1 MATPYYL
8 ENFIDILNN
17 WGVTD
22 VLLPFLLVFTIVYAV
37 LQKAKIF
44 GTDKKNFNVIIALVL
59 GLSVVIPHVTGTYP
73 PGADIVV
80 IINTVLP
87 QISLIAIAFIM
98 LLVLVG
104 IFGGQWISTALSGW
118 MALISVVAVVIIFG
132 GAAGWWTEWRW
143 IYDFFGEDAI
153 AFLVMILVFGAI
165 IWFITREKKTA
176 GTTITNWAKGVGDF
190 LAGK

>member
-1 MATPYYL
+1 MATPFQL
-8 ENFIDILNN
+8 ENFINMLNN
-17 WGVTD
+17 WGITD

-44 GTDKKNFNVIIALVL
+44 GEEKKNFNVIIALVL

-80 IINTVLP
+80 MINTVLP
-87 QISLIAIAFIM
+87 HISLIAIAFIM
-98 LLVLVG
+98 LLILVG

-132 GAAGWWTEWRW
+132 GAAGWWDESRW
-143 IYDFFGEDAI
+143 LFDFFGEDAI

-176 GTTITNWAKGVGDF
+176 GTTVTNWAKSVGDF